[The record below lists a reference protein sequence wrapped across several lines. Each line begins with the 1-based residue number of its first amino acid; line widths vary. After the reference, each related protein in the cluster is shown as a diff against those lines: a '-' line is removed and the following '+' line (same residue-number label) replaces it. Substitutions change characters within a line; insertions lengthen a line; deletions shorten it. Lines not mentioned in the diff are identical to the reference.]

1 MSFNAVKATFIR
13 PLNEGT
19 TLSGTDKQKT
29 IQLRI
34 KSLRNQKNY
43 EMHKHQ
49 QTKASVPS
57 LKHEIELL
65 NAQCKSHEDI
75 KAHQSIEI
83 AKAKMQTEKSKQIL
97 EKRTERWSMWREK
110 MEEVTRRMKRSA
122 WWRIDALQ
130 KKHQTELAQEHSIR
144 YVMERNH
151 VKAVV
156 ALQDEMESVRR
167 NAE

>member
-1 MSFNAVKATFIR
+1 
-13 PLNEGT
+13 
-19 TLSGTDKQKT
+19 
-29 IQLRI
+29 
-34 KSLRNQKNY
+34 
-43 EMHKHQ
+43 
-49 QTKASVPS
+49 
-57 LKHEIELL
+57 
-65 NAQCKSHEDI
+65 
-75 KAHQSIEI
+75 
-83 AKAKMQTEKSKQIL
+83 
-97 EKRTERWSMWREK
+97 

-122 WWRIDALQ
+122 WRRIDALQ